1 MISASD
7 EVFGENQSSEPFN
20 RFSDA
25 QQIRSALNHAFRAGV
40 DKMCKQ
46 IGEIL
51 RKTKKSLADLKMENV
66 EETVILLNR

>member
-25 QQIRSALNHAFRAGV
+25 QQIRSALNQAFRAGV
-40 DKMCKQ
+40 DRMCK
-46 IGEIL
+46 
-51 RKTKKSLADLKMENV
+51 
-66 EETVILLNR
+66 